1 MNKKLV
7 NTGREDF
14 STCLFLFNSKH
25 VSGRIFETPNYK
37 FLWLIKYFIRAAL
50 DAAKGMEYL
59 HANGVVHEN
68 LKTENLLYGK
78 VREVRSLLVDSKKS
92 DIFSYGSVL

>member
-1 MNKKLV
+1 
-7 NTGREDF
+7 
-14 STCLFLFNSKH
+14 
-25 VSGRIFETPNYK
+25 
-37 FLWLIKYFIRAAL
+37 
-50 DAAKGMEYL
+50 MEYL

-92 DIFSYGSVL
+92 EVFSYGSVLWELIFGKVRRLHL

>member
-1 MNKKLV
+1 
-7 NTGREDF
+7 
-14 STCLFLFNSKH
+14 
-25 VSGRIFETPNYK
+25 
-37 FLWLIKYFIRAAL
+37 
-50 DAAKGMEYL
+50 MEYL